1 MIQVR
6 KATREDI
13 LGIQQVAHVTWHYT
27 YEHIMRPDT
36 RALVLAEFYS
46 EESLACS
53 LERKE
58 IAFLVA
64 EEAGRI
70 IGFAQAL
77 PRPQS
82 GYEVTRTYILP
93 QYQRK
98 GVGTQLNLPRAYPD
112 RLFGYLLNEKTKVP
126 WLFIGHKVSSN
137 SANSNCQSTA
147 RRCLSSNCQDN
158 KVRQHISSSN
168 LRTTRK

>member
-53 LERKE
+53 LEHKE

-98 GVGTQLNLPRAYPD
+98 GVGTQLTAELAKSLPGQTLWVFVERENQGALAFYRTQGFKQQRELELPIYSET
-112 RLFGYLLNEKTKVP
+112 LP
-126 WLFIGHKVSSN
+126 FIE
-137 SANSNCQSTA
+137 
-147 RRCLSSNCQDN
+147 LS
-158 KVRQHISSSN
+158 R
-168 LRTTRK
+168 

>member
-6 KATREDI
+6 KAKSEDV
-13 LGIQQVAHVTWHYT
+13 LGIQQVAHVTWHDT

-36 RALVLAEFYS
+36 RAHVLAEFYS

-53 LERKE
+53 LERDE
-58 IAFLVA
+58 TAFLVA
-64 EEAGRI
+64 EEQGRI

-77 PRPQS
+77 PRPHS

-98 GVGTQLNLPRAYPD
+98 GVGTQLNAELANNLPGQTLWVFVERDNHGALAFYRAQGFEQQRELELPIYSETLP
-112 RLFGYLLNEKTKVP
+112 FVEM
-126 WLFIGHKVSSN
+126 
-137 SANSNCQSTA
+137 A
-147 RRCLSSNCQDN
+147 R
-158 KVRQHISSSN
+158 
-168 LRTTRK
+168 